1 MLNRLTRLAAGLV
14 LAGALTTLVWGQ
26 AAPAWKDQGESDLG
40 LAAQAATDPAKK
52 LDMIKKWEQ
61 QYPDSALKD
70 QRTLMKAQALL
81 SIIGANY
88 GKTDAASLDAGEKAG
103 KDLEDHLNDYFADSV
118 KPAQVT
124 ADQWA
129 TAKKSSAVQAHMYL
143 AFDSGV
149 KKDDA
154 GAEAELKKV
163 LQADP
168 NQALASYQ
176 LGTTVLHEM
185 AASGKVD
192 PAKYSEALYDLA
204 RSVSVTGPTALP
216 AAQKTAAD
224 AALKKQY
231 SNYHGSA
238 DGLDKLEQQTASA
251 ALPPDGFHVESVVDI
266 QAAKDKDHAAWA
278 AAHPDLDFWENIKNA
293 LTTQGDAY
301 FANLKDVGFP
311 PTPGDTYKGPAMFTA
326 KVVSQPSPKTILVN
340 VDNVPTG
347 DAILKF
353 DDTIKGDIPA
363 GTDIQFK
370 GVVDSY
376 TKDPNYVLTMN
387 VQDPKT
393 DITGLP
399 ADIKF
404 VPDGAAKPAAGRGT
418 KAAPKAPV
426 KKAQ

>member
-1 MLNRLTRLAAGLV
+1 V
-14 LAGALTTLVWGQ
+14 LAGALATLVWGQ

-40 LAAQAATDPAKK
+40 LAAQNATDPAKK
-52 LDMIKKWEQ
+52 LDFLNKWEQ
-61 QYPDSALKD
+61 QYPDSALKN
-70 QRTLMKAQALL
+70 QRTLMKLQAL
-81 SIIGANY
+81 STIVSTDY
-88 GKTDAASLDAGEKAG
+88 GKTDAASLAAGEKAA
-103 KDLEDHLNDYFADSV
+103 KDLNDHFDEYFADSV
-118 KPAQVT
+118 KPAQLT
-124 ADQWA
+124 ADAWA
-129 TAKKSSAVQAHMYL
+129 TAKKSSAVTVHMYL
-143 AFDSGV
+143 AFDDSV
-149 KKDDA
+149 KKDEA
-154 GAEAELKKV
+154 GAEVELKKV
-163 LQADP
+163 LQLDP

-176 LGTTVLHEM
+176 LGSTVLREM
-185 AASGKVD
+185 AGKPVD

-216 AAQKTAAD
+216 AATKGPAD
-224 AALKKQY
+224 SALTKQY
-231 SNYHGSA
+231 SNYHGST
-238 DGLDKLEQQTASA
+238 DGLDKLKQQTASA
-251 ALPPDGFHVESVVDI
+251 ALPPDGFHVESIVDI

-311 PTPGDTYKGPAMFTA
+311 PTSPDYKGPAMFSA
-326 KVVSQPSPKTILVN
+326 KVVSQPSPKEILVS

-353 DDTIKGDIPA
+353 DDNIKGDIPA
-363 GTDIQFK
+363 GTDVQFK
-370 GVVDSY
+370 GVVESY
-376 TKDPNYVLTMN
+376 TKDPSYVLTMN
-387 VQDPKT
+387 IQDPKT

-404 VPDGAAKPAAGRGT
+404 VPDGAAKPKPAAGRGST